1 MNMYVLLVPSKAFF
15 PPSATCHSQ
24 HTGKH
29 FQAQSSWFGSLC
41 NLFQED
47 RGKAKQKEIQTRKV
61 LFSYARHAFIVELPL
76 LLFFCSLVC
85 FVLLWKIIRSRRKR
99 PWSYRSLG
107 WNWLPN
113 TYHLL
118 EVRASMD
125 ILRRVSKNHPSRKPQ
140 GVRLD
145 CDDGSHRHSTK
156 TCVKSSIHVGNSEML
171 TWYPTYYLIPWGRSL
186 WRLIYVVDLTSK
198 KCLGP

>member
-1 MNMYVLLVPSKAFF
+1 MYCWSLPRLSFHPVLPVTVNTLVSIFKLSPLDLKVCV
-15 PPSATCHSQ
+15 TCFRR
-24 HTGKH
+24 T
-29 FQAQSSWFGSLC
+29 
-41 NLFQED
+41 E
-47 RGKAKQKEIQTRKV
+47 AKQSKEIQKRKV

-76 LLFFCSLVC
+76 LLFFCLLVC

-171 TWYPTYYLIPWGRSL
+171 TWYPTYYLIPWGWSL
-186 WRLIYVVDLTSK
+186 WRLIYVVDLTPK